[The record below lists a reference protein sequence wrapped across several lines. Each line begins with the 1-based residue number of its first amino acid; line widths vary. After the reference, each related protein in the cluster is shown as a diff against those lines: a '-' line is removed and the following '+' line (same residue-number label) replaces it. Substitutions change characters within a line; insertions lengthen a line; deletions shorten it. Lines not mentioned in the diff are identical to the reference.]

1 MSEVK
6 SYRDLIVWQKAMELV
21 VESYLLS
28 EKLPKSES
36 YGLISDIRKAA
47 THVPA
52 YIADGQG
59 REILNEY
66 IQRLS
71 WAEGS
76 LKVLETYWLTVERLS
91 YLTSNEI
98 EPLLGRCTEVGKML
112 SGLMRSLRGGR
123 H

>member
-52 YIADGQG
+52 YIAD
-59 REILNEY
+59 
-66 IQRLS
+66 
-71 WAEGS
+71 
-76 LKVLETYWLTVERLS
+76 KTY
-91 YLTSNEI
+91 
-98 EPLLGRCTEVGKML
+98 LLLWGN
-112 SGLMRSLRGGR
+112 
-123 H
+123 